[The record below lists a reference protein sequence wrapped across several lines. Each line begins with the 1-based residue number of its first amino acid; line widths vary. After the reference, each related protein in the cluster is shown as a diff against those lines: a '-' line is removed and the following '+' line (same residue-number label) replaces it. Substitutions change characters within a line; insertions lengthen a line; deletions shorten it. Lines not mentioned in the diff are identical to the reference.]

1 MRPESEQGKTN
12 RRGCFVF
19 AVLIPLIVLLLVA
32 ISLGW
37 LGQVERG
44 KITDLPV
51 PGGNQS

>member
-1 MRPESEQGKTN
+1 MAPESDQDKTN
-12 RRGCFVF
+12 RRGCAVF

-37 LGQVERG
+37 FGQIDK

-51 PGGNQS
+51 VGGS